1 MIDKQNL
8 KDFIESRLEGTEYFP
23 VDVTVSGDNVVRV
36 EIDSMGSV
44 DIDYCVELSRAIEE
58 AFPRDEE
65 DYELEVGSAGLTSPF
80 KVPAQYRKNLGN
92 KVEIVTRDGRKLH
105 GILTDAGDSAFTVET
120 TVKVRKEGVKK
131 PVEETQAETF
141 GYGDV
146 KSVRYEL
153 EF

>member
-8 KDFIESRLEGTEYFP
+8 KDFIEKRLEGTEYFP

-36 EIDSMGSV
+36 EIDSTGSV
-44 DIDYCVELSRAIEE
+44 DIDYCVELSKAIEE

-80 KVPAQYRKNLGN
+80 KVSAQYRKNLGN
-92 KVEIVTRDGRKLH
+92 KVEVVTRDGRKLH
-105 GILTDAGDSAFTVET
+105 GVLTDAGDDAFTVET

-131 PVEETQAETF
+131 PVEET
-141 GYGDV
+141 DR
-146 KSVRYEL
+146 KSVV
-153 EF
+153 

>member
-8 KDFIESRLEGTEYFP
+8 KDFIEGRLSGTEYFL
-23 VDVTVSGDNVVRV
+23 VDLTVSGDNVVRV
-36 EIDSMGSV
+36 EIDSTDSV
-44 DIDYCVELSRAIEE
+44 DIDRCVALSRAIEE
-58 AFPRDEE
+58 AFPRDDE

-92 KVEIVTRDGRKLH
+92 KVEVVTRDGRKLH
-105 GILTDAGDSAFTVET
+105 GVLTAADDTSFAVET
-120 TVKVRKEGVKK
+120 MVKVRREGVKK
-131 PVEETQAETF
+131 PVEEARSETF